1 MFSRPLEPLLA
12 RLLIQTPSWGCFL
25 SNPDGVDQVIP
36 LEIMISCP
44 RIKRLWT
51 RIFKALSDILKTH
64 IETDLIFIVLG
75 APDSISAL
83 IRTERQLLNYGLI
96 KNIFWHSGRTKRF
109 PCLSCGSKNRI
120 TPSILKVTWGITYS
134 GLSLYNFPS
143 TIIILIIFYCCM
155 YFPLRPV
162 LSHAMYWAEGRRGVV
177 F

>member
-96 KNIFWHSGRTKRF
+96 EK
-109 PCLSCGSKNRI
+109 
-120 TPSILKVTWGITYS
+120 SILTFWKNKEVPMFKLWLQEQNNT
-134 GLSLYNFPS
+134 LHLKKK
-143 TIIILIIFYCCM
+143 L
-155 YFPLRPV
+155 
-162 LSHAMYWAEGRRGVV
+162 HEE
-177 F
+177 

>member
-12 RLLIQTPSWGCFL
+12 RLLIQTPGWWCFL

-96 KNIFWHSGRTKRF
+96 EK
-109 PCLSCGSKNRI
+109 
-120 TPSILKVTWGITYS
+120 SILTFWKNKEVPMFKLWLQEQNNT
-134 GLSLYNFPS
+134 LHLKKK
-143 TIIILIIFYCCM
+143 L
-155 YFPLRPV
+155 
-162 LSHAMYWAEGRRGVV
+162 HEE
-177 F
+177 

>member
-120 TPSILKVTWGITYS
+120 TPSILKKSYMRNN
-134 GLSLYNFPS
+134 L
-143 TIIILIIFYCCM
+143 
-155 YFPLRPV
+155 
-162 LSHAMYWAEGRRGVV
+162 
-177 F
+177 

>member
-64 IETDLIFIVLG
+64 IEADLIFIVLG

-96 KNIFWHSGRTKRF
+96 EK
-109 PCLSCGSKNRI
+109 
-120 TPSILKVTWGITYS
+120 SILTFWKNKEVPMFKLWLQEQNNTLHLKKSYMRNN
-134 GLSLYNFPS
+134 L
-143 TIIILIIFYCCM
+143 
-155 YFPLRPV
+155 
-162 LSHAMYWAEGRRGVV
+162 
-177 F
+177 

>member
-96 KNIFWHSGRTKRF
+96 KNIF
-109 PCLSCGSKNRI
+109 
-120 TPSILKVTWGITYS
+120 
-134 GLSLYNFPS
+134 
-143 TIIILIIFYCCM
+143 
-155 YFPLRPV
+155 
-162 LSHAMYWAEGRRGVV
+162 
-177 F
+177 

>member
-12 RLLIQTPSWGCFL
+12 RLLIQTPSWGRFL

-96 KNIFWHSGRTKRF
+96 EK
-109 PCLSCGSKNRI
+109 
-120 TPSILKVTWGITYS
+120 SILTFWKNKEVPMFKLWLQEQNNT
-134 GLSLYNFPS
+134 LHLKKK
-143 TIIILIIFYCCM
+143 L
-155 YFPLRPV
+155 
-162 LSHAMYWAEGRRGVV
+162 HEE
-177 F
+177 

>member
-64 IETDLIFIVLG
+64 IETDLILIVLG

-83 IRTERQLLNYGLI
+83 IRTERQLLNYGLNE
-96 KNIFWHSGRTKRF
+96 K
-109 PCLSCGSKNRI
+109 
-120 TPSILKVTWGITYS
+120 SILTFWKNKEVPMFKLWLQEQNNT
-134 GLSLYNFPS
+134 LHLKKK
-143 TIIILIIFYCCM
+143 L
-155 YFPLRPV
+155 
-162 LSHAMYWAEGRRGVV
+162 HEE
-177 F
+177 

>member
-64 IETDLIFIVLG
+64 IEADLIFIVLG

-96 KNIFWHSGRTKRF
+96 EK
-109 PCLSCGSKNRI
+109 
-120 TPSILKVTWGITYS
+120 SILTFWKNKEVPTFKLWLQEQNNT
-134 GLSLYNFPS
+134 LHLKKK
-143 TIIILIIFYCCM
+143 L
-155 YFPLRPV
+155 
-162 LSHAMYWAEGRRGVV
+162 HEE
-177 F
+177 

>member
-64 IETDLIFIVLG
+64 IKADLIFFVLG

-96 KNIFWHSGRTKRF
+96 EK
-109 PCLSCGSKNRI
+109 
-120 TPSILKVTWGITYS
+120 SILTFWKNKEVPMFKLWLQEQNNT
-134 GLSLYNFPS
+134 LHLKKK
-143 TIIILIIFYCCM
+143 L
-155 YFPLRPV
+155 
-162 LSHAMYWAEGRRGVV
+162 HEE
-177 F
+177 